1 MLIALD
7 FDGTYTADP
16 GLWDAFI
23 ENARARGHEVYCA
36 TMRNATIESKEVE
49 DALGGKVDKIIYTN
63 RKAKKV
69 AFRIQCGRNPDIW
82 IDDNPDWLYEDALP
96 LKL

>member
-16 GLWDAFI
+16 DMWDEFI
-23 ENARARGHEVYCA
+23 SNARMRGHKVVVA
-36 TMRNATIESKEVE
+36 TMRIAGIEDSVVE
-49 DALGGKVDKIIYTN
+49 MQLRSKVDDIVYTN

-69 AFRIQCGRNPDIW
+69 AFRTIYGENPDIW
-82 IDDNPDWLYEDALP
+82 IDDNPEWLFEDAL
-96 LKL
+96 